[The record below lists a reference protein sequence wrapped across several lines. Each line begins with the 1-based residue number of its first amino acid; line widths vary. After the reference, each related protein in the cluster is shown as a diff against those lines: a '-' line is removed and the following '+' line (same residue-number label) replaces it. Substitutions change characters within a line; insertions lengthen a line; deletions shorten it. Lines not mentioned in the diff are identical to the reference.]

1 METIIKFREL
11 TDFQKVLFF
20 EKQNEEL
27 TKLLKSQNYKIIG
40 QQKEIKSLTLA
51 VKKKQNRLS
60 SKRYL
65 KNRINRLE
73 AKVIKSRS

>member
-1 METIIKFREL
+1 MKPIVKFREL

-20 EKQNEEL
+20 EKEIKEL
-27 TKLLKSQNYKIIG
+27 TKLLKAQNYKIIG

-51 VKKKQNRLS
+51 VKKKENGLS

-65 KNRINRLE
+65 KNKINRLE
-73 AKVIKSRS
+73 AIIQNRS